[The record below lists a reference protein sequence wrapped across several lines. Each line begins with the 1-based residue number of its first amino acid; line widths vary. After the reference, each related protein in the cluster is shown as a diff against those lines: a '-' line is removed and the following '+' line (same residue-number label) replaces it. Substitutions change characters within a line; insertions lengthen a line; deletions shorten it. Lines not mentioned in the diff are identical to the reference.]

1 MYTLGMVRTQIY
13 IPDNVHHQL
22 MHEAQ
27 KQGSSMAQLVRN
39 FIEAGLQHKKDTDQ
53 SGKSAIEG
61 LLRMSV
67 KGGPKDLSANLDQYL
82 YGS

>member
-1 MYTLGMVRTQIY
+1 MIRTQIY
-13 IPDNVHHQL
+13 VPVNIHRQL
-22 MHEAQ
+22 TQEAQ
-27 KQGSSMAQLVRN
+27 KQGFSMAHLVRN
-39 FIEAGLQHKKDTDQ
+39 FIEAGLQHKKNTDQ
-53 SGKSAIEG
+53 SGKSAIDA